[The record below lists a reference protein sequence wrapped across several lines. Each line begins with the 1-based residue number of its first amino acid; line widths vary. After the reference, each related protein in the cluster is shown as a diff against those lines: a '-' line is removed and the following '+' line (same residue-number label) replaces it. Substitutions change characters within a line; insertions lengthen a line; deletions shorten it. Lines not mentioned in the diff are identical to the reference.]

1 MESQS
6 PKPEY
11 DGECAFA
18 LSLGRQ
24 ADGKESQ
31 QITEGDR
38 VYYFAN
44 PVAKLIWKVMPNRA
58 AKADE
63 NWASRGAS

>member
-6 PKPEY
+6 PQPEY

-18 LSLGRQ
+18 MSLGRQ

-31 QITEGDR
+31 QITEGDK

-58 AKADE
+58 AKADAE
-63 NWASRGAS
+63 WASRSAS